1 MFSILINRG
10 PSIRYLVRPWPF
22 TIRGTALRLFAT
34 CWLVYMIHSATNVVR
49 EHYLTFAIAEHLTF
63 RVDEYAGLHPDL
75 FDKAGYGWHINAN
88 PGVSMMA
95 ALPYALARPLIAP
108 IVARV
113 QRTRQASG
121 RQEPPSYTSPW
132 PNSQAFFAEAW
143 RRGLDVKFGLAT
155 LVIQALF
162 MAPLSALAAVAMFLL
177 LRDLFQSERTATWM
191 ALLFAFGTPVFF
203 RTGYLNHNLIVGY
216 CAALGFTA
224 LWDPGNRLRLS
235 EDARAVAAG
244 AAGGVAVLLDYTGVV
259 MLVGLFAYGAAR
271 RRSGGLP
278 RLVSA
283 FAIGAA
289 GPIGVLWFYQWA
301 SFGNPFFPPQQ
312 WMPGVAWVDAGY
324 RGMSV
329 PRVDL
334 LVSNLFDYRY
344 GLFTSCPLVLLAL
357 AQPWFDRTGMVPR
370 REARF
375 LIGICLAFWL
385 FCGGVNYG
393 HLQFNTGIRYMTA
406 ILPFLFILT
415 AAVLA
420 RLNRGLVY
428 GIATASVTL
437 SWCLAMHRD
446 VERGFG
452 LLDPVLHIFL
462 GGFELPL
469 LTTVSRMKDSFGE
482 ILARGVSPL
491 PVFALTAVVVYGI
504 WRSPARSSTEPC

>member
-1 MFSILINRG
+1 
-10 PSIRYLVRPWPF
+10 
-22 TIRGTALRLFAT
+22 
-34 CWLVYMIHSATNVVR
+34 
-49 EHYLTFAIAEHLTF
+49 
-63 RVDEYAGLHPDL
+63 
-75 FDKAGYGWHINAN
+75 
-88 PGVSMMA
+88 
-95 ALPYALARPLIAP
+95 
-108 IVARV
+108 
-113 QRTRQASG
+113 
-121 RQEPPSYTSPW
+121 
-132 PNSQAFFAEAW
+132 
-143 RRGLDVKFGLAT
+143 
-155 LVIQALF
+155 
-162 MAPLSALAAVAMFLL
+162 
-177 LRDLFQSERTATWM
+177 
-191 ALLFAFGTPVFF
+191 
-203 RTGYLNHNLIVGY
+203 
-216 CAALGFTA
+216 
-224 LWDPGNRLRLS
+224 
-235 EDARAVAAG
+235 VAAG